1 MDLADVMVKCSSSK
15 TEAQLVGSCAPCPP
29 LLTVLGPEL
38 DRLLAGDL
46 LAELDQRCLAGDQLA
61 GG

>member
-1 MDLADVMVKCSSSK
+1 MQQQQNRRSAGG
-15 TEAQLVGSCAPCPP
+15 QLRPLPLP

-38 DRLLAGDL
+38 DRFLAGDL

-61 GG
+61 GGELQGL